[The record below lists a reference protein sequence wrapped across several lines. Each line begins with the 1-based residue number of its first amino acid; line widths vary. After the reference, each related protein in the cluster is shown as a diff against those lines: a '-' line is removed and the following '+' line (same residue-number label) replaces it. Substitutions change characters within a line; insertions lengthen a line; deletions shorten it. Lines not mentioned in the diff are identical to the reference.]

1 MFFKN
6 TLSFLLWSLI
16 LISCNKKCNEKQDL
30 VTGVWTDNIGKYYF
44 HKDLTYEYKFL
55 RSGNVADTVS
65 VVDSALGTYKVD
77 NCQKVIS
84 LTQMGYF
91 PIGMDSVYKVKN
103 INFGTWRYAEKGDT
117 LLEIETATTFMKLRK
132 IESL

>member
-1 MFFKN
+1 M
-6 TLSFLLWSLI
+6 LLI
-16 LISCNKKCNEKQDL
+16 
-30 VTGVWTDNIGKYYF
+30 
-44 HKDLTYEYKFL
+44 YKFL

-91 PIGMDSVYKVKN
+91 PIGMDSVYNVKN
-103 INFGTWRYAEKGDT
+103 INFGTWRYTEKGDT

-132 IESL
+132 IGSL